1 MHRRK
6 LKTMKDW
13 EREANGNC
21 QYSWYDYAKPGDLV
35 DESVFIYFMDVT
47 TPRIYRD
54 GYLQV
59 GAPYSRVMTMR
70 WERSVTL
77 SRLLK
82 GWRKAY
88 TGSAEIALQEKQNIS
103 NNRRTKRM
111 SINSIRLS
119 AYGFRMEAVG
129 SKKFIKRER
138 DAFLE
143 FAAGRVNE
151 TAQKL
156 AEAVCAEPLHPFC
169 NCAMPGVDSDQERE
183 KSKNTGKEL
192 NITHKYKKTFTLDE
206 LRALIRSGEIQN
218 HVSVGDTIWIMFDG
232 KEVPYDVIG
241 FDAEELVD
249 KTLDHS
255 MTIQAHVAI
264 EAREFDTKGDYGS
277 NVWADSELREY
288 LQSDEFKERFAD
300 LIPYLAKVK
309 KNNSNGEQTE
319 DLFFLLSTEEF
330 DPEET
335 PYEFYEN
342 KANRVKFTEDGNT
355 CRHWTRSANRGS
367 SPTTWYVNSGGTV
380 NNHDANWAYR
390 CAPACTIA

>member
-47 TPRIYRD
+47 TPRVYRD

-59 GAPYSRVMTMR
+59 GAPYSRVMDDEMGT
-70 WERSVTL
+70 ERDTFPTFERVE
-77 SRLLK
+77 
-82 GWRKAY
+82 KAY
-88 TGSAEIALQEKQNIS
+88 TGSVEIALQEKQNIL

-183 KSKNTGKEL
+183 KPKDTGKEL

-206 LRALIRSGEIQN
+206 LRALIRNGEIQN

-241 FDAEELVD
+241 FDVEELAD

-288 LQSDEFKERFAD
+288 LQSDEFKERFTD

-319 DLFFLLSTEEF
+319 DLFFLLSKEEF

-355 CRHWTRSANRGS
+355 CRHWTRSASRGNS
-367 SPTTWYVNSGGTV
+367 SNAWYVTSDGYVGNST
-380 NNHDANWAYR
+380 AYWARR

>member
-1 MHRRK
+1 
-6 LKTMKDW
+6 
-13 EREANGNC
+13 
-21 QYSWYDYAKPGDLV
+21 
-35 DESVFIYFMDVT
+35 
-47 TPRIYRD
+47 
-54 GYLQV
+54 
-59 GAPYSRVMTMR
+59 
-70 WERSVTL
+70 
-77 SRLLK
+77 
-82 GWRKAY
+82 
-88 TGSAEIALQEKQNIS
+88 
-103 NNRRTKRM
+103 M

-169 NCAMPGVDSDQERE
+169 NCAMPGVDSDQEHE
-183 KSKNTGKEL
+183 KSKDTGKEL

-206 LRALIRSGEIQN
+206 LRALIRNGEIQN

-241 FDAEELVD
+241 FDVEELAD

-319 DLFFLLSTEEF
+319 DLFSLLSKEEF

-342 KANRVKFTEDGNT
+342 KANRVKFTDIVLVHEFGHFIFAKMFGVYVYEFSIGMGPKIFGKKDKKGETEYCIRAIPIGGFVQLSGEEIDDDSSIPKDKKMYSKPVWQRFLIMFFGAGNNFILAFILLFIYALIWKAPIMTPTISSTVKAQT
-355 CRHWTRSANRGS
+355 C
-367 SPTTWYVNSGGTV
+367 TTIWRRQERT
-380 NNHDANWAYR
+380 WKR
-390 CAPACTIA
+390 TI

>member
-1 MHRRK
+1 
-6 LKTMKDW
+6 
-13 EREANGNC
+13 
-21 QYSWYDYAKPGDLV
+21 
-35 DESVFIYFMDVT
+35 
-47 TPRIYRD
+47 
-54 GYLQV
+54 
-59 GAPYSRVMTMR
+59 
-70 WERSVTL
+70 
-77 SRLLK
+77 
-82 GWRKAY
+82 
-88 TGSAEIALQEKQNIS
+88 
-103 NNRRTKRM
+103 M

-119 AYGFRMEAVG
+119 AYGFHMEAVG

-156 AEAVCAEPLHPFC
+156 AESVYAGVAEPLHPFC
-169 NCAMPGVDSDQERE
+169 RCTMQDERTEHECE
-183 KSKNTGKEL
+183 KTESTGKSVSV
-192 NITHKYKKTFTLDE
+192 THKYKKTFTLDE
-206 LRALIRSGEIQN
+206 LRTLIRSGEIQN

-241 FDAEELVD
+241 FDVEELAD

-319 DLFFLLSTEEF
+319 DLFFLLSKEEF
-330 DPEET
+330 DPDET

-355 CRHWTRSANRGS
+355 CRHWTRSAYRGDSTSTWCVS
-367 SPTTWYVNSGGTV
+367 SDGGV
-380 NNHDANWAYR
+380 YSYGYASWADR

>member
-1 MHRRK
+1 
-6 LKTMKDW
+6 
-13 EREANGNC
+13 
-21 QYSWYDYAKPGDLV
+21 
-35 DESVFIYFMDVT
+35 
-47 TPRIYRD
+47 
-54 GYLQV
+54 
-59 GAPYSRVMTMR
+59 
-70 WERSVTL
+70 
-77 SRLLK
+77 
-82 GWRKAY
+82 
-88 TGSAEIALQEKQNIS
+88 
-103 NNRRTKRM
+103 M

-129 SKKFIKRER
+129 SKKFIKQER
-138 DAFLE
+138 NAFLE

-156 AEAVCAEPLHPFC
+156 AESVYAGAAEPLHPFC
-169 NCAMPGVDSDQERE
+169 GCAMQDE
-183 KSKNTGKEL
+183 KEEHEKPESTGKGV

-218 HVSVGDTIWIMFDG
+218 HVSVGDIIWIMFDG

-249 KTLDHS
+249 KTLEHS

-288 LQSDEFKERFAD
+288 LQSDEFKERFTD

-319 DLFFLLSTEEF
+319 DLFFPLSKEEF

-355 CRHWTRSANRGS
+355 CRHWTRSAGRGYS
-367 SPTTWYVNSGGTV
+367 SNTWYVYSDGDVDDGY
-380 NNHDANWAYR
+380 AYWASR

>member
-1 MHRRK
+1 
-6 LKTMKDW
+6 
-13 EREANGNC
+13 
-21 QYSWYDYAKPGDLV
+21 
-35 DESVFIYFMDVT
+35 
-47 TPRIYRD
+47 
-54 GYLQV
+54 
-59 GAPYSRVMTMR
+59 
-70 WERSVTL
+70 
-77 SRLLK
+77 
-82 GWRKAY
+82 
-88 TGSAEIALQEKQNIS
+88 
-103 NNRRTKRM
+103 M

-143 FAAGRVNE
+143 FAAGRVNA

-169 NCAMPGVDSDQERE
+169 NCAMPGVDSDQEHE
-183 KSKNTGKEL
+183 KSKDTGKEL

-206 LRALIRSGEIQN
+206 LRALIRNGEIQN

-241 FDAEELVD
+241 FDVEELAD

-319 DLFFLLSTEEF
+319 DLFFLLSKEEF

-355 CRHWTRSANRGS
+355 CRHWTRSASRGYS
-367 SPTTWYVNSGGTV
+367 YNAWCVYSDGNVNHG
-380 NNHDANWAYR
+380 NPALWAGR

>member
-1 MHRRK
+1 
-6 LKTMKDW
+6 
-13 EREANGNC
+13 
-21 QYSWYDYAKPGDLV
+21 
-35 DESVFIYFMDVT
+35 
-47 TPRIYRD
+47 
-54 GYLQV
+54 
-59 GAPYSRVMTMR
+59 
-70 WERSVTL
+70 
-77 SRLLK
+77 
-82 GWRKAY
+82 
-88 TGSAEIALQEKQNIS
+88 
-103 NNRRTKRM
+103 M

-169 NCAMPGVDSDQERE
+169 NCAMPGVDSDQEHE
-183 KSKNTGKEL
+183 KSKDTRKEL

-206 LRALIRSGEIQN
+206 LRALIRNGEIQN

-241 FDAEELVD
+241 FDVEELAD

-319 DLFFLLSTEEF
+319 DLFFLLSKEEF

-355 CRHWTRSANRGS
+355 CRHWTRSANRGNSAIRGMCTPMVTSTALPLRELGS
-367 SPTTWYVNSGGTV
+367 SLRSGLYHCIEIYQSSHPGTHGCRGGDRKEAQNGEEKDEGRGIAGKFTERFSKMGISKHTW
-380 NNHDANWAYR
+380 R
-390 CAPACTIA
+390 